1 MNEYEEATQKIENI
15 IKRVEP
21 YASEDTM
28 FELRQKQQNY
38 TMKVEDFYRE
48 GRKLN
53 IGIIGRV
60 KAGKSSFL
68 NTLLFNGEEVL
79 PKAAT
84 PKTATLTK
92 MEYSDENRVV
102 IEFYSR
108 EEWEGIEED
117 ATFGDKNEI
126 TKSAKELV
134 DMARSRRINVDEI
147 LQQGQL
153 DKTFSEYADLLQF
166 LNDYVGENG
175 TYTPLVRS
183 VVIYMNREEFKDISI
198 VDTPGLNDPIPSRT
212 QRTKEFI
219 EVCDVVFF
227 LSRAGSFLDVNDWE
241 LLCKQLPQKGVNKMV
256 LVASQYDSGLRD
268 VLKIEESKSFFK
280 KEPAWRRQVQTTSKA
295 NNIQDAKKIVTES
308 LGSRV
313 KEKIASFEKESYSGS
328 HDTIMNV
335 LKECAN
341 PILVSSRA
349 QDMALKDVK
358 DYTPEEK
365 QDYEYWKQ
373 FIAPENMKEEF
384 LSIGNFGQI
393 RSVYMSIK
401 EEKQKLLEK
410 KQKEFIPKVYMS
422 LEMYFFELKKQVE
435 FHINCLQVNDRES
448 LEEKQR
454 FFGGKVNAIKANI
467 SEVFGDT
474 INKIKTQK
482 LDVNKTLRELSIDAA
497 KLEMHTGTE
506 THLGSNT
513 SYAFQLGPFRWG
525 KHTEHYS
532 YTTTYTYLAASDA
545 LEQIS
550 AYGKQAASAIEEVFR
565 QTIEIK
571 AYRRKLLETV
581 IQNFDTSDQDFDVN
595 YFRVIVQNALN
606 NIDFPEV
613 HIDVSKELTEIGNQF
628 SGEVRNHSDQDKFR
642 NLLSTTVEKLYSSI
656 VTKVDSTINDF
667 QESMKKIQDTLCNDI
682 LEKVLK
688 EFDAIKDELEEKDDA
703 IHKDREYLDVIGNI
717 LNELKQ

>member
-1 MNEYEEATQKIENI
+1 
-15 IKRVEP
+15 
-21 YASEDTM
+21 
-28 FELRQKQQNY
+28 
-38 TMKVEDFYRE
+38 
-48 GRKLN
+48 
-53 IGIIGRV
+53 
-60 KAGKSSFL
+60 
-68 NTLLFNGEEVL
+68 
-79 PKAAT
+79 
-84 PKTATLTK
+84 
-92 MEYSDENRVV
+92 
-102 IEFYSR
+102 
-108 EEWEGIEED
+108 
-117 ATFGDKNEI
+117 
-126 TKSAKELV
+126 
-134 DMARSRRINVDEI
+134 
-147 LQQGQL
+147 
-153 DKTFSEYADLLQF
+153 
-166 LNDYVGENG
+166 
-175 TYTPLVRS
+175 
-183 VVIYMNREEFKDISI
+183 
-198 VDTPGLNDPIPSRT
+198 
-212 QRTKEFI
+212 
-219 EVCDVVFF
+219 
-227 LSRAGSFLDVNDWE
+227 
-241 LLCKQLPQKGVNKMV
+241 
-256 LVASQYDSGLRD
+256 
-268 VLKIEESKSFFK
+268 
-280 KEPAWRRQVQTTSKA
+280 
-295 NNIQDAKKIVTES
+295 
-308 LGSRV
+308 
-313 KEKIASFEKESYSGS
+313 
-328 HDTIMNV
+328 
-335 LKECAN
+335 
-341 PILVSSRA
+341 
-349 QDMALKDVK
+349 MALKDVK

-384 LSIGNFGQI
+384 LSIGNFEQI

-410 KQKEFIPKVYMS
+410 RQKEFIPKVYME
-422 LEMYFFELKKQVE
+422 LETCFLEQKALVE
-435 FHINCLQVNDRES
+435 SQIEFLQVNDRES

-454 FFGGKVNAIKANI
+454 FFGGKVNAIKANV

-717 LNELKQ
+717 LNELEQ